1 MLKYFHFL
9 FQFKTILVAALLF
22 NAFGTQF
29 VYWKLNRVAKLEMRQ
44 KMVGVIT
51 SSEITRLAFHKSKP
65 VQLIDNGKEIL
76 LDERKYDIVR
86 ISSTVDSVVYYC
98 LHDSVETRL
107 LAGYKK
113 AFLNDQA
120 GGKSG
125 RSLKNIL
132 LNELQAGVLN
142 ASVLA
147 GCYFNSI
154 LYWSGNDVVKQQF
167 SISLPDPPPKS

>member
-9 FQFKTILVAALLF
+9 FQLKTILVAALLF

-29 VYWKLNRVAKLEMRQ
+29 VYWKLNRVAKFEMRQ
-44 KMVGVIT
+44 KMAGVIT

-76 LDERKYDIVR
+76 LDERKYDIVK
-86 ISSTVDSVVYYC
+86 ISSTEDSVVYYC
-98 LHDSVETRL
+98 VHDSVETRL

-120 GGKSG
+120 GGKTG

-132 LNELQAGVLN
+132 LNELQAGVMDGSLQ
-142 ASVLA
+142 A
-147 GCYFNSI
+147 GYYFSPVF
-154 LYWSGNDVVKQQF
+154 YRPTNDVIKQQF
-167 SISLPDPPPKS
+167 SLSLPDPPPKS